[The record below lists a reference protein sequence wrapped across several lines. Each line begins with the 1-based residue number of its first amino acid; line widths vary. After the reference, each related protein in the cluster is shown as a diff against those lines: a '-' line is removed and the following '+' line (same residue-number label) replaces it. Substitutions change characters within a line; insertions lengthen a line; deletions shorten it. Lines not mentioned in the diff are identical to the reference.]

1 MPSVGT
7 RAVEFPR
14 APGPD
19 ADEHAVDQQRSHPR
33 SPPRWLVVTG
43 LAALV
48 GLPLIVATM
57 ALRRPHWYP
66 VLDLAMTEMRLRDV
80 GTRHTPLI
88 GLPGRIGPS
97 LAEQGSHPGP
107 LSFYLLAPL
116 YRLFGSSA
124 WSMQAATVVVHLA
137 AVVVALALAARRGG
151 ARVAL
156 AVAAAMVFLIAGYGL
171 TVLTQPWNP
180 YIPLLWWVVLLQ
192 AAFSVVCGDVAMLPV
207 AVAAGSLCA
216 QTHVPYLG
224 LAVGLGA
231 VAAAG
236 ALAAWRSPTAG

>member
-1 MPSVGT
+1 M
-7 RAVEFPR
+7 
-14 APGPD
+14 
-19 ADEHAVDQQRSHPR
+19 
-33 SPPRWLVVTG
+33 
-43 LAALV
+43 
-48 GLPLIVATM
+48 
-57 ALRRPHWYP
+57 
-66 VLDLAMTEMRLRDV
+66 
-80 GTRHTPLI
+80 
-88 GLPGRIGPS
+88 
-97 LAEQGSHPGP
+97 
-107 LSFYLLAPL
+107 
-116 YRLFGSSA
+116 
-124 WSMQAATVVVHLA
+124 VHLA

-180 YIPLLWWVVLLQ
+180 YIPLLWWVVLLL
-192 AAFSVVCGDVAMLPV
+192 AAWSVVCGDVAMLPV

-236 ALAAWRSPTAG
+236 ALAAWRRAPAGSASRRNVARWVAGALAVGVATCAPSTTTSWDPRPRSQWGWSGAWNWPLSA